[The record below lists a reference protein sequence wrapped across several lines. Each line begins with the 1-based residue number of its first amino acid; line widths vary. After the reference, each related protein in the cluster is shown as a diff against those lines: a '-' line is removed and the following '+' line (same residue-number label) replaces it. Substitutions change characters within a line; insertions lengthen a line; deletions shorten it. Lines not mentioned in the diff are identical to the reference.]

1 VIKRISI
8 LKKERTRPGE
18 MSIEPN
24 RVVFYGVYRCRS
36 PFSFIRKSEESVPGF
51 DKLSAGSVGDKQ
63 NRGWQM
69 FC

>member
-1 VIKRISI
+1 MIKRISV

-36 PFSFIRKSEESVPGF
+36 PFSFVRKSEKSVSGF
-51 DKLSAGSVGDKQ
+51 DKLSTGSVGDKQ
-63 NRGWQM
+63 YRRRQM
-69 FC
+69 FR